1 MILVGLQNYFISP
14 DVIIDELLDPDDRG
28 LMRMG
33 LERGELSEE
42 LVLEVEKLSGYPEI
56 LL

>member
-1 MILVGLQNYFISP
+1 LILVGLQNYFISP
-14 DVIIDELLDPDDRG
+14 DVIIDELLDPDGGG

-33 LERGELSEE
+33 LESCELSGER
-42 LVLEVEKLSGYPEI
+42 VLEVEKLSGYPEI

>member
-14 DVIIDELLDPDDRG
+14 DVIIDELLDPDGGG

-42 LVLEVEKLSGYPEI
+42 RVLEVEKLSGYPEI

>member
-1 MILVGLQNYFISP
+1 LILVGLQNYFISP
-14 DVIIDELLDPDDRG
+14 DVIIDELLDPDGGG

>member
-14 DVIIDELLDPDDRG
+14 DVIIDELLDPDGGG